1 MRAPR
6 FAARKSRQRR
16 VKDADFL
23 SIGGETARAIRSIDW
38 SENPLGT
45 PETWSEALRTALRI
59 ALASRFPM
67 LLWWGPEYISL
78 YNDAYIPILGQK
90 HPWGLGRPVRECW
103 SEIWGILRPLIDA
116 PFHGGPATWSEDLE
130 LHVRRSG
137 FIEETHFTIAYS
149 PVPDETVPGG
159 IGGVL
164 ATVHEITDKV
174 TGERRLRALHD
185 LAASAGEAKTAQDA
199 CAAAARALA
208 AYDRDLP
215 FALLYL
221 LDADRRSAKLA
232 GAAGVA
238 PGLDISPLDIDLTSL
253 TSRQDSWPLLE
264 AFRSETLQVVEYLLR
279 RFASVPSGPWQDPP
293 RAAAVVPIPSSRPHE
308 LAGLMMVGISARLN
322 FDARYRSFLELVG
335 AQVATFVADARA
347 YEEEKKR
354 AEALAELDR
363 AKTLFFSNISHEFRT
378 PLALMLGPIEDAAK
392 DSQEPLGSRQRERVE
407 LVRRNGLRLQK
418 LVNSLLDFSRV
429 EAGRFQTV
437 YQPTDLPS
445 LTEDLASNF
454 RSACERAGLTL
465 TINAAPLP
473 EPVYVDRGMWE
484 KIVLNLLSNAFKFT
498 FEGGIT
504 ISIGAEDAY
513 AVLRVC
519 DTGIGIPQAELSQI
533 FERFHRVEGARGR
546 THEGTGIGLALV
558 QELVR
563 LNKGSIAVESILGRG
578 TEFTIRLPF
587 GTAHLPRAQIASD
600 SLQTSKA
607 THADAFVNEA
617 LRWLPDDISHSEF
630 DPFNEPGFQATAF
643 DGGRSRVLIAD
654 DNADMRKYIER
665 LLGERF
671 EVRPVA
677 DGHAV
682 ITAARAYRPDAIIS
696 DVMMP
701 GLDGLGMLR
710 ELRADPELRSIPV
723 ILLSARAGE
732 GNRIEGL
739 AAGADDYL
747 EKPFSGRELVACVE
761 STIKLHLLRRQKAQA
776 LQDSERQLSEEAEAL
791 ATLNELSSRLWR
803 CRDLHQGLDNM
814 LSAVV
819 ELLGADKGN
828 IQLFNSGGTPTL
840 EALSGFDPAGSAR
853 VTELSAKEASA
864 CARALSSREVVV
876 IEDIER
882 NPGYDSLRPL
892 ARAIG
897 CRAVISAPL
906 VSGDGELQGVL
917 TVHFSDVKRP
927 THQELHRLGLYL
939 HQASSF
945 ISRCKAENS
954 LREREEALVES
965 DRLKNEFLALLGH
978 ELRNPLSPIYSTSEI
993 LSRILADNTQAQA
1006 GVAVIQRQT
1015 KQLIRM
1021 VDDLLDVARI
1031 SQGRISLRRQTI
1043 DLSSVVARGV
1053 ETIRPLL
1060 LEKHHQLSIEANF
1073 RPIYVSGDADRLAQ
1087 CVSNLVSN
1095 AVKYTDPGGRI
1106 RIEVRAEGPFAVV
1119 EVADNGCGI
1128 PDALLPRIFDLFVQG
1143 DRTLD
1148 RAQGGLGIGLPVV
1161 KKLVEMHGGSV
1172 TARSR
1177 GVGRGASFEF
1187 RLSQVTPTPATST
1200 TTAPINTPPRRI
1212 FIVDD
1217 NVDAAESLA
1226 TLLQLDGHEVQTA
1239 WSSKDAPERM
1249 ESFKPDIALL
1259 DIGLPEMNGYEL
1271 LRRLREVPVLQT
1283 VIFIAITGYGR
1294 AEDRERI
1301 RQAGFEGHLI
1311 KPVSITAL
1319 NRVLQMDLPY
1329 R

>member
-1 MRAPR
+1 
-6 FAARKSRQRR
+6 
-16 VKDADFL
+16 
-23 SIGGETARAIRSIDW
+23 
-38 SENPLGT
+38 
-45 PETWSEALRTALRI
+45 
-59 ALASRFPM
+59 
-67 LLWWGPEYISL
+67 
-78 YNDAYIPILGQK
+78 
-90 HPWGLGRPVRECW
+90 
-103 SEIWGILRPLIDA
+103 
-116 PFHGGPATWSEDLE
+116 
-130 LHVRRSG
+130 
-137 FIEETHFTIAYS
+137 
-149 PVPDETVPGG
+149 VPDETAPGG

-164 ATVHEITDKV
+164 AAVHEITDKV

-185 LAASAGEAKTAQDA
+185 LGAGAGEAKTAQDA
-199 CAAAARALA
+199 CVAAARALA
-208 AYDRDLP
+208 AYDRDVP

-221 LDADRRSAKLA
+221 LSADRRSAKLA
-232 GAAGVA
+232 SAAGVA
-238 PGLDISPLDIDLTSL
+238 PGLDISPLDIDLTS
-253 TSRQDSWPLLE
+253 QQNSWPP
-264 AFRSETLQVVEYLLR
+264 FRGETLQVVEDLSR
-279 RFASVPSGPWQDPP
+279 RFSSVPSGPWQDPP
-293 RAAAVVPIPSSRPHE
+293 RTAAVVPIPSNKPHE
-308 LAGLMMVGISARLN
+308 LAGLLIVGISARLN
-322 FDARYRSFLELVG
+322 FDARYRSFLGLVA
-335 AQVATFVADARA
+335 AQVATSIVDARA
-347 YEEEKKR
+347 YEEEKRR
-354 AEALAELDR
+354 AESLAELDR

-392 DSQEPLGSRQRERVE
+392 DSREPLGRRQRERIE

-437 YQPTDLPS
+437 YQRTDLVS

-454 RSACERAGLTL
+454 RSAYERAGLTL
-465 TINAAPLP
+465 TINAAPLL

-504 ISIGAEDAY
+504 VSIAVEDAH
-513 AVLRVC
+513 AVVRFR
-519 DTGIGIPQAELSQI
+519 DTGIGIPQAELSHI

-558 QELVR
+558 HELVG
-563 LNKGSIAVESILGRG
+563 LHKGSIAVESTPGRG
-578 TEFTIRLPF
+578 TEFAIRLPF
-587 GTAHLPRAQIASD
+587 GTAHLPREQIASD
-600 SLQTSKA
+600 SAQTFRA
-607 THADAFVNEA
+607 ADSVAFVDEA
-617 LRWLPDDISHSEF
+617 LRWLPDNISHPEF
-630 DPFNEPGFQATAF
+630 DPSNEPEIEAAAAS
-643 DGGRSRVLIAD
+643 DGQRPAVLIAD
-654 DNADMRKYIER
+654 DNADMRKYIAR
-665 LLGERF
+665 LLEARF
-671 EVRPVA
+671 EVRPVT

-682 ITAARAYRPDAIIS
+682 ITAARACRPEAIIS

-710 ELRADPELRSIPV
+710 ALRADPELRNIPV

-732 GNRIEGL
+732 ESRIQGL

-761 STIKLHLLRRQKAQA
+761 STIKLHLLRRQRAQA
-776 LQDSERQLSEEAEAL
+776 LQDSERKMSEEADAL

-803 CRDLHQGLDNM
+803 CQDLRQGLDNM
-814 LSAVV
+814 LGAVV
-819 ELLGADKGN
+819 GLLGAGKGN
-828 IQLFNSGGTPTL
+828 IQLFNSGGSPTL
-840 EALSGFDPAGSAR
+840 EALSGFDAADAAR
-853 VTELSAKEASA
+853 FTELSADEASA
-864 CARALSSREVVV
+864 CARALSSKAVVV
-876 IEDIER
+876 IEDTETD
-882 NPGYDSLRPL
+882 PDYDSLRL
-892 ARAIG
+892 QAQAIG

-906 VSGDGELQGVL
+906 ISGDGELQGVL
-917 TVHFSDVKRP
+917 TVQFSSIRRP
-927 THQELHRLGLYL
+927 KPQELRRLDLYL

-978 ELRNPLSPIYSTSEI
+978 ELRNPLAPIYSTSEI
-993 LSRILADNTQAQA
+993 LSRILTDNTQAQA

-1060 LEKHHQLSIEANF
+1060 LEKRHHLSIEASF
-1073 RPIYVSGDADRLAQ
+1073 RALYVSGDADRLAQ

-1095 AVKYTDPGGRI
+1095 AAKYTDPGGRI
-1106 RIEVRAEGPFAVV
+1106 RIEVRAEGPFAVI
-1119 EVADNGCGI
+1119 EIADNGCGI
-1128 PDALLPRIFDLFVQG
+1128 SAALLPRIFELFVQG

-1161 KKLVEMHGGSV
+1161 KKLVEMHGGTV

-1177 GVGRGASFEF
+1177 GVGSGSSFEI
-1187 RLSQVTPTPATST
+1187 RLLQVTPAAATLT
-1200 TTAPINTPPRRI
+1200 TTVPTNVPPRRI

-1217 NVDAAESLA
+1217 NVDAAEALA

-1239 WSSKDAPERM
+1239 WSSKEAPQRM
-1249 ESFKPDIALL
+1249 ESFRPDIALL

-1271 LRRLREVPVLQT
+1271 LRRLREVPALHT

-1301 RQAGFEGHLI
+1301 RQAGFEGYLM
-1311 KPVSITAL
+1311 KPVSIATL
-1319 NRVLQMDLPY
+1319 NRVLQMDFP